1 MLRNK
6 KRVIKE
12 VEAEVGRRIKRK
24 IKKGLERRV
33 IKNTNLKIKNEKI
46 KVNPE
51 VGNNKDRI

>member
-24 IKKGLERRV
+24 IKNGLEKRI
-33 IKNTNLKIKNEKI
+33 IKNMILKKRRIR
-46 KVNPE
+46 VNPE
-51 VGNNKDRI
+51 VGNRKERN